1 MYLKQLLQR
10 RTQLV
15 LHRQG
20 PMFHV
25 GAEASI
31 LPLPPGNKD
40 GHRTRTYCRAGQAL
54 RNLQAQAS
62 PFTVE
67 DQRGEKGVV
76 LGRNQLLLPP
86 QWGDELSGMFAH
98 LRIASARSW
107 PLSSLP
113 ACLPSVALNCS
124 LEQREKVLE
133 KVVRCW
139 PKEASEE
146 GFWEVLAA
154 ATYLR
159 KETKGKQSSCLY
171 CWRGRIRCD
180 GLPRAQT
187 CRN

>member
-25 GAEASI
+25 GAETSI
-31 LPLPPGNKD
+31 LSLLEIKMVTGQGHIVELDKRLEIFKPKPL
-40 GHRTRTYCRAGQAL
+40 L
-54 RNLQAQAS
+54 LQLK
-62 PFTVE
+62 TKEV
-67 DQRGEKGVV
+67 KGVV